1 MRLIERPDGSRTQRI
16 VLLYVAS
23 FLLLAIFWTLDNTT
37 TIDTWINQEVER
49 DAYWGNF
56 IYFAYAVIKYVILA
70 VGVIIPIMVTA
81 LLLIKPKD

>member
-23 FLLLAIFWTLDNTT
+23 VLLLAIFWTLDNTT
-37 TIDTWINQEVER
+37 TIDLYIAEMEDR
-49 DAYWGNF
+49 HPKWGYF
-56 IYFAYAVIKYVILA
+56 IYFAYAVIKYAILA